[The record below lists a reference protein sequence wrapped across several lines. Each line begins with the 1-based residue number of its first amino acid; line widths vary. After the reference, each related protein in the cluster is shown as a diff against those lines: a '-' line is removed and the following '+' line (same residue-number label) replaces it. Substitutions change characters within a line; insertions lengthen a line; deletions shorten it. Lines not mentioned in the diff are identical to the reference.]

1 MSHDEHNSK
10 RKNCHPTVNK
20 KLYKPWACVWGWC
33 WTTKD
38 EILNPKPT
46 PTALFTRVIKGKI
59 KIQNKD

>member
-1 MSHDEHNSK
+1 MNTTAKEKTATPPSTKSCTNRGHVFGDGAGP
-10 RKNCHPTVNK
+10 PT
-20 KLYKPWACVWGWC
+20 
-33 WTTKD
+33 D